1 MLILNNK
8 LNGKP
13 MKISECFE
21 NLKNSISDCEMNAD
35 AVLLSDDDED
45 LVFNMYLYSID
56 YGSVRISFQFLINKL
71 IMVNLINANTNG
83 VTPQTENSDFI
94 NFVKNKKIKLLP
106 YLKEYNQ
113 KETNYEKLAEMY
125 LESKGFVVGKRF
137 GF

>member
-1 MLILNNK
+1 
-8 LNGKP
+8 

-71 IMVNLINANTNG
+71 INNG
-83 VTPQTENSDFI
+83 
-94 NFVKNKKIKLLP
+94 
-106 YLKEYNQ
+106 
-113 KETNYEKLAEMY
+113 
-125 LESKGFVVGKRF
+125 
-137 GF
+137 

>member
-1 MLILNNK
+1 
-8 LNGKP
+8 

-35 AVLLSDDDED
+35 VVLLSEDGED
-45 LVFNMYLYSID
+45 LVFKMYLYSIE
-56 YGSVRISFQFLINKL
+56 YGVVRISFQFLINKL
-71 IMVNLINANTNG
+71 IMVNLIDTNTKG

-94 NFVKNKKIKLLP
+94 NFVKNKKINLLP

-113 KETNYEKLAEMY
+113 KNTNYEKLAEMY

>member
-1 MLILNNK
+1 
-8 LNGKP
+8 

-21 NLKNSISDCEMNAD
+21 NLKKNISDCEMNVD
-35 AVLLSDDDED
+35 AVLLSED
-45 LVFNMYLYSID
+45 GEELTFKMYLYSIE
-56 YGSVRISFQFLINKL
+56 YGFVRISFLFVINKL
-71 IMVNLINANTNG
+71 IMVNLIDTNTNG

-94 NFVKNKKIKLLP
+94 NFVKNKKISLLP

-125 LESKGFVVGKRF
+125 IDSKGFVIGKRF

>member
-1 MLILNNK
+1 
-8 LNGKP
+8 

-35 AVLLSDDDED
+35 AVLLSEDRED

-113 KETNYEKLAEMY
+113 KETNYEKLAEIY
-125 LESKGFVVGKRF
+125 LESKGFLVGKRF

>member
-1 MLILNNK
+1 MLNNK
-8 LNGKP
+8 IKFNS

-21 NLKNSISDCEMNAD
+21 NLKKNISDCEMNVD
-35 AVLLSDDDED
+35 AVLLSED
-45 LVFNMYLYSID
+45 GEELTFKMYLYSIE
-56 YGSVRISFQFLINKL
+56 YGFVRISFLFVINKL
-71 IMVNLINANTNG
+71 IMVNLIDTNTNG

-94 NFVKNKKIKLLP
+94 NFVKNKKISLLP

-125 LESKGFVVGKRF
+125 IDSKGFVIGKRF